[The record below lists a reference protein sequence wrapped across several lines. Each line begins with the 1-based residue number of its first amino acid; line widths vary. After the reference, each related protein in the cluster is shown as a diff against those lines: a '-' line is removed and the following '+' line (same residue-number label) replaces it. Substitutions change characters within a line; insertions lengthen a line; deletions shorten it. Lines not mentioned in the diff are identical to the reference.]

1 MGCRSCGSKNLESIL
16 NLGKHAWCN
25 DFITKSQTG
34 KEPIYPLHMVFCHE
48 CQLAQLDYT
57 VDKEVMFTDHSYVS
71 GTTKTLRDHFFEVA
85 EENKKQFDLQEDDMI
100 IDIGGND
107 GTQLL
112 QYLKVGCGNLLN
124 IESASNIAKL
134 SKDSG
139 IPTVA
144 KFFNEECVDILGIEN
159 KVKLINAS
167 GVFFHLEELHSVIRG
182 IKKCL
187 QEDGVFVV
195 QFMYL
200 GDMIKKLSFDGIYHE
215 HLCYYS
221 IQSLS
226 NLLRP
231 YGLEIFD
238 AHHSEIHGG
247 SIIAKVCH
255 SESNREKTE
264 RFIALEKED
273 KDLVSY
279 ESLKS
284 FAEKVMLFKENFKSK
299 IKQITD
305 SGKKIYGFG
314 APAKGNT
321 LLTYCGIDSNVL
333 ECIFEVNDMKVGLY
347 TPYTHIP
354 IVKEDH
360 SIVEDGSYGLLLS
373 WNFSNE
379 IISKCSDLVDRG
391 VEFISPFAIEGKE

>member
-1 MGCRSCGSKNLESIL
+1 
-16 NLGKHAWCN
+16 
-25 DFITKSQTG
+25 
-34 KEPIYPLHMVFCHE
+34 
-48 CQLAQLDYT
+48 
-57 VDKEVMFTDHSYVS
+57 
-71 GTTKTLRDHFFEVA
+71 
-85 EENKKQFDLQEDDMI
+85 MI

-112 QYLKVGCGNLLN
+112 QYLKAGCGNVLN

-139 IPTVA
+139 IPTVP
-144 KFFNEECVDILGIEN
+144 KFFNEECVDLLGIEN

-187 QEDGVFVV
+187 KEDGVFIV

-200 GDMIKKLSFDGIYHE
+200 GDMVRKLSFDGIYHE

-221 IQSLS
+221 IESLS
-226 NLLRP
+226 NLLEP

-238 AHHSEIHGG
+238 GYHSEIHGG
-247 SIIAKVCH
+247 SIIAKICH
-255 SESNREKTE
+255 SNNKKDETE
-264 RFIALEKED
+264 RFKTLKKED
-273 KDLVSY
+273 RDLVNY
-279 ESLKS
+279 ESLKLFSENVRS
-284 FAEKVMLFKENFKSK
+284 FRKDFIEKINS
-299 IKQITD
+299 IKDQ
-305 SGKKIYGFG
+305 GKKIYGFG

-321 LLTYCGIDSNVL
+321 LLTYCGFDNNVI
-333 ECIFEVNDMKVGLY
+333 ECIFEVNDMKVDLY

-360 SIVEDGSYGLLLS
+360 SIVEDDSYALLLS
-373 WNFSNE
+373 WNFADE
-379 IISKCSDLVDRG
+379 IISKCSDLTERG
-391 VEFISPFAIEGKE
+391 VQFINPFA

>member
-1 MGCRSCGSKNLESIL
+1 MKCRSCNSSNIKSIL
-16 NLGKHAWCN
+16 HLGKHAWCN
-25 DFITKSQTG
+25 DFIKKSQVG
-34 KEPIYPLHMVFCHE
+34 SEPIYSLHMVYCKDCE
-48 CQLAQLDYT
+48 LAQLDYT
-57 VDKEVMFTDHSYVS
+57 VDKEVMFSYHSYVS
-71 GTTKTLRDHFFEVA
+71 GTTKTLRQHFFEVA
-85 EENKKQFDLQEDDMI
+85 KENKEQFDLQEDDMI

-112 QYLKVGCGNLLN
+112 QYRKVGCGNVLN
-124 IESASNIAKL
+124 IESASNIAQL
-134 SKDSG
+134 SKDVG
-139 IPTVA
+139 IPTVP

-200 GDMIKKLSFDGIYHE
+200 GDMIRKLSFDGIYHE

-299 IKQITD
+299 IKQIID

-391 VEFISPFAIEGKE
+391 VEFISPFIIEGKE

>member
-1 MGCRSCGSKNLESIL
+1 MGCRSCGSENLESIL
-16 NLGKHAWCN
+16 DLGKHAWCN
-25 DFITKSQTG
+25 DFIKKSQVG
-34 KEPIYPLHMVFCHE
+34 REPIYPLHMVYCKDCE
-48 CQLAQLDYT
+48 LAQLDYT
-57 VDKEVMFTDHSYVS
+57 VDKEVMFSDHSYVS
-71 GTTKTLRDHFFEVA
+71 GTTNTLRQHFFEVA
-85 EENKKQFDLQEDDMI
+85 RENKEQFDLQEDDMI

-112 QYLKVGCGNLLN
+112 QYLKVGCGNVLN

-139 IPTVA
+139 IPTVP
-144 KFFNEECVDILGIEN
+144 KFFNEECVDLLGIEN

-187 QEDGVFVV
+187 KEDGVFIV

-200 GDMIKKLSFDGIYHE
+200 GDMIRKLSFDGIYHE

-221 IQSLS
+221 IESLS
-226 NLLRP
+226 NLLKP

-238 AHHSEIHGG
+238 GYHSEIHGG

-255 SESNREKTE
+255 SDNKRDETE
-264 RFIALEKED
+264 RFKILNKED
-273 KDLVSY
+273 RNLVNY
-279 ESLKS
+279 ESLKLFSENVKS
-284 FAEKVMLFKENFKSK
+284 FQKSFSEKINS
-299 IKQITD
+299 IKDQ
-305 SGKKIYGFG
+305 GKKIYGFG

-321 LLTYCGIDSNVL
+321 LLTYCGFDNNVI
-333 ECIFEVNDMKVGLY
+333 ECIFEVNDMKVDLY

-360 SIVEDGSYGLLLS
+360 SIVEDDSYALLLS
-373 WNFSNE
+373 WNFADE
-379 IISKCSDLVDRG
+379 IISKCSDLNERG
-391 VEFISPFAIEGKE
+391 VQFINPFA

>member
-1 MGCRSCGSKNLESIL
+1 M
-16 NLGKHAWCN
+16 
-25 DFITKSQTG
+25 
-34 KEPIYPLHMVFCHE
+34 
-48 CQLAQLDYT
+48 
-57 VDKEVMFTDHSYVS
+57 
-71 GTTKTLRDHFFEVA
+71 
-85 EENKKQFDLQEDDMI
+85 
-100 IDIGGND
+100 
-107 GTQLL
+107 
-112 QYLKVGCGNLLN
+112 
-124 IESASNIAKL
+124 
-134 SKDSG
+134 
-139 IPTVA
+139 
-144 KFFNEECVDILGIEN
+144 
-159 KVKLINAS
+159 
-167 GVFFHLEELHSVIRG
+167 FFHLEELHSVIRG

-200 GDMIKKLSFDGIYHE
+200 GDMIRKLSFDGIYHE

-299 IKQITD
+299 IKQIID

-354 IVKEDH
+354 IVKEDP

-379 IISKCSDLVDRG
+379 IISKCSDLVDRD
-391 VEFISPFAIEGKE
+391 VEFISPFIIEGKE

>member
-1 MGCRSCGSKNLESIL
+1 MACRSCGSKNLESIL

-57 VDKEVMFTDHSYVS
+57 VDKEVMFSDHSYVS

-112 QYLKVGCGNLLN
+112 QYLKVGCGNVLN

-200 GDMIKKLSFDGIYHE
+200 GDMIRKLSFDGIYHE

-264 RFIALEKED
+264 RFITLEKDD

-299 IKQITD
+299 IK
-305 SGKKIYGFG
+305 
-314 APAKGNT
+314 
-321 LLTYCGIDSNVL
+321 
-333 ECIFEVNDMKVGLY
+333 
-347 TPYTHIP
+347 
-354 IVKEDH
+354 
-360 SIVEDGSYGLLLS
+360 SYGLLLS

-391 VEFISPFAIEGKE
+391 VEFISPFATEGKE